1 MNNNELINRIFH
13 TQIKKYLNLIFICL
27 FFMIIS
33 AVTTAA
39 SAWLLDPA
47 IKEIFLNQNKTMLY
61 MIPLAIIIVFVLKG
75 LSTFAVRIVTI
86 KIGMKVVE
94 NIQIL
99 MAKRILTSD
108 ISYIVGKHS
117 GKFISSFIND
127 TQVLFNVISGI
138 VISSIKEILTLLA
151 LIILMFYHDW
161 QLSILALVIIPIA
174 AFFSRKFGKKMGKK
188 ASLSF
193 EATENLSKF
202 LSEIIR
208 GSWLV
213 KIYQREKDEQI
224 KISNFIED
232 RFKKMRK
239 VEQVRLGTGPTMEM
253 ITAFAIASV
262 VFFAGYRSMQGAITM
277 GQFVSFLAALML
289 AYQPVRA
296 LAGINVGIQEGVSAA
311 KRIYD
316 LIDQKDQ
323 ISDDVTLPE
332 LNLSSGEIVFKD
344 VSFTYP
350 DGSKVIDKINISIAG
365 SSKTAIIGTSGSG
378 KTTILNL
385 IPRFYNLKEGSI
397 LIDNQEINKIR
408 LSSLR
413 KNISIVS
420 QDTVLFDDTIK
431 NNIAYANILATDD
444 EIKNAAKFAA
454 IDDFINSLKDG
465 YNTIVGENGVKLSG
479 GQKQRISIARAILK
493 NSPIILLDEATS
505 SLDSE
510 AEEKIRYALDNLTKN
525 KTTLIISHKFSSIIN
540 CDKIYILNKGKI
552 IDEGTH
558 SELVKNST
566 VYKNLYDKQTL
577 N

>member
-1 MNNNELINRIFH
+1 
-13 TQIKKYLNLIFICL
+13 
-27 FFMIIS
+27 
-33 AVTTAA
+33 
-39 SAWLLDPA
+39 
-47 IKEIFLNQNKTMLY
+47 
-61 MIPLAIIIVFVLKG
+61 
-75 LSTFAVRIVTI
+75 
-86 KIGMKVVE
+86 
-94 NIQIL
+94 

-117 GKFISSFIND
+117 GKFISNFIND

-397 LIDNQEINKIR
+397 LIDNQEISKIR

-493 NSPIILLDEATS
+493 NTPIILLDEATS

-558 SELVKNST
+558 SELVKKSA
-566 VYKNLYDKQTL
+566 VYKNLYDKQSL

>member
-1 MNNNELINRIFH
+1 
-13 TQIKKYLNLIFICL
+13 
-27 FFMIIS
+27 MIIS

-117 GKFISSFIND
+117 GKFISNFIND

>member
-1 MNNNELINRIFH
+1 MNNNQLIKRIFH
-13 TQIKKYLNLIFICL
+13 TEIKKYINLIFICL

-117 GKFISSFIND
+117 GKFISNFIND

-138 VISSIKEILTLLA
+138 VISSIKEILTLIA
-151 LIILMFYHDW
+151 LIMLMFYHDW

-188 ASLSF
+188 ANLSF

-202 LSEIIR
+202 LSEIIK

-213 KIYQREKDEQI
+213 KIYQREKDEQV

-277 GQFVSFLAALML
+277 AQFVSFLAALML

-323 ISDDVTLPE
+323 ISDDVNLPE
-332 LNLSSGEIVFKD
+332 LKLSTGEIVFKD

-350 DGSKVIDKINISIAG
+350 DGTKVIDKININIAG
-365 SSKTAIIGTSGSG
+365 NSKTAIIGTSGSG

-431 NNIAYANILATDD
+431 NNIAYANVHATDD
-444 EIKNAAKFAA
+444 EIKNAAKFAE
-454 IDDFINSLKDG
+454 IDDFINSLKNG
-465 YNTIVGENGVKLSG
+465 YDTIVGENGVKLSG

-493 NSPIILLDEATS
+493 SSPIILLDEATS

-540 CDKIYILNKGKI
+540 CDKIYILNKGKV

>member
-1 MNNNELINRIFH
+1 MNNNQLIKRIFH
-13 TQIKKYLNLIFICL
+13 TEIKKYINLIFICL

-75 LSTFAVRIVTI
+75 LSTFVVRIVTI

-117 GKFISSFIND
+117 GKFISNFIND

-138 VISSIKEILTLLA
+138 VISSIKEILTLIA
-151 LIILMFYHDW
+151 LIMLMFYHDW

-188 ASLSF
+188 ANLSF

-202 LSEIIR
+202 LSEIIK

-213 KIYQREKDEQI
+213 KIYQREKDEQV

-277 GQFVSFLAALML
+277 AQFVSFLAALML

-323 ISDDVTLPE
+323 ISDDVNLPE
-332 LNLSSGEIVFKD
+332 LKLSTGEIVFKD

-350 DGSKVIDKINISIAG
+350 DGTKVIDKININIAG
-365 SSKTAIIGTSGSG
+365 NSKTAIIGTSGSG

-431 NNIAYANILATDD
+431 NNIAYANVLATDD
-444 EIKNAAKFAA
+444 EIKNAAKFAE
-454 IDDFINSLKDG
+454 IDDFINSLKNG
-465 YNTIVGENGVKLSG
+465 YDTIVGENGVKLSG

-540 CDKIYILNKGKI
+540 CDKIYILNKGKV

>member
-61 MIPLAIIIVFVLKG
+61 IIPLAIIIVFVLKG

-117 GKFISSFIND
+117 GKFISNFIND

-277 GQFVSFLAALML
+277 SQFVSFLAALML

-323 ISDDVTLPE
+323 ISEDVNLPK

-454 IDDFINSLKDG
+454 IDDFINTLKNG
-465 YNTIVGENGVKLSG
+465 YDTIVGENGVKLSG

-493 NSPIILLDEATS
+493 NSPIIFLDEATS

-540 CDKIYILNKGKI
+540 CDKIYILNKGKV

>member
-61 MIPLAIIIVFVLKG
+61 IIPLAIIIVFVLKG

-117 GKFISSFIND
+117 GKFISNFIND

-277 GQFVSFLAALML
+277 SQFVSFLAALML

-323 ISDDVTLPE
+323 ISEDVNLPK

-558 SELVKNST
+558 SELVKKSA
-566 VYKNLYDKQTL
+566 VYKNLYDKQSL

>member
-1 MNNNELINRIFH
+1 
-13 TQIKKYLNLIFICL
+13 
-27 FFMIIS
+27 MIIS

-117 GKFISSFIND
+117 GKFISNFIND

-138 VISSIKEILTLLA
+138 VISSIKEILTLIA
-151 LIILMFYHDW
+151 LIMLMFYHDW

-188 ASLSF
+188 ANLSF

-202 LSEIIR
+202 LSEIIK

-213 KIYQREKDEQI
+213 KIYQREKDEQV

-277 GQFVSFLAALML
+277 AQFVSFLAALML

-323 ISDDVTLPE
+323 ISDDVNLPE
-332 LNLSSGEIVFKD
+332 LKLSTGEIVFKD

-350 DGSKVIDKINISIAG
+350 DGTKVIDKININIAG
-365 SSKTAIIGTSGSG
+365 NSKTAIIGTSGSG

-431 NNIAYANILATDD
+431 NNIAYANVLATDD
-444 EIKNAAKFAA
+444 EIKNAAKFAE
-454 IDDFINSLKDG
+454 IDDFINSLKNG
-465 YNTIVGENGVKLSG
+465 YDTIVGENGVKLSG

-540 CDKIYILNKGKI
+540 CDKIYILNKGKV

>member
-117 GKFISSFIND
+117 GKFISNFIND

-465 YNTIVGENGVKLSG
+465 YNTIVGENGVRLSG

>member
-1 MNNNELINRIFH
+1 MNNNQLIKRIFH
-13 TQIKKYLNLIFICL
+13 TEIKKYINLIFICL

-117 GKFISSFIND
+117 GKFISNFIND

-138 VISSIKEILTLLA
+138 VISSIKEILTLIA
-151 LIILMFYHDW
+151 LIMLMFYHDW

-188 ASLSF
+188 ANLSF

-202 LSEIIR
+202 LSEIIK

-213 KIYQREKDEQI
+213 KIYQREKDEQV

-277 GQFVSFLAALML
+277 AQFVSFLAALML

-311 KRIYD
+311 NRIYD

-323 ISDDVTLPE
+323 ISDDVNLPE
-332 LNLSSGEIVFKD
+332 LKLFTGEIVFKD

-350 DGSKVIDKINISIAG
+350 DGTKVIDKININIAG
-365 SSKTAIIGTSGSG
+365 NSKTAIIGTSGSG

-431 NNIAYANILATDD
+431 NNIAYANVHATDD
-444 EIKNAAKFAA
+444 EIKNAAKFAE
-454 IDDFINSLKDG
+454 IDDFINSLKNG
-465 YNTIVGENGVKLSG
+465 YDTIVGENGVKLSG

>member
-1 MNNNELINRIFH
+1 MNNNQLIKRIFH
-13 TQIKKYLNLIFICL
+13 TEIKKYINLIFICL

-117 GKFISSFIND
+117 GKFISNFIND

-138 VISSIKEILTLLA
+138 VISSIKEILTLIA
-151 LIILMFYHDW
+151 LIMLMFYHDW

-188 ASLSF
+188 ANLSF

-202 LSEIIR
+202 LSEIIK

-213 KIYQREKDEQI
+213 KIYQREKDEQV

-277 GQFVSFLAALML
+277 AQFVSFLAALML

-323 ISDDVTLPE
+323 ISDDVNLPE
-332 LNLSSGEIVFKD
+332 LKLSTGEIVFKD

-350 DGSKVIDKINISIAG
+350 DGTKVIDKININIAG
-365 SSKTAIIGTSGSG
+365 NSKTAIIGTSGSG

-431 NNIAYANILATDD
+431 NNIAYANVLATDD
-444 EIKNAAKFAA
+444 EIKNAAKFAE
-454 IDDFINSLKDG
+454 IDDFINSLKNG
-465 YNTIVGENGVKLSG
+465 YDTIVGENGVKLSG

-540 CDKIYILNKGKI
+540 CDKIYILNKGKV

>member
-117 GKFISSFIND
+117 GKFISNFIND

>member
-117 GKFISSFIND
+117 GKFISNFIND

-350 DGSKVIDKINISIAG
+350 DGTKVIDKININIAG
-365 SSKTAIIGTSGSG
+365 NSKTAIIGTSGSG

-431 NNIAYANILATDD
+431 NNIAYANVLATDD
-444 EIKNAAKFAA
+444 EIKNAAKFAE
-454 IDDFINSLKDG
+454 IDDFINSLKNG
-465 YNTIVGENGVKLSG
+465 YDTIVGENGVKLSG

>member
-1 MNNNELINRIFH
+1 MNNNQLIKRIFH
-13 TQIKKYLNLIFICL
+13 TEIKKYINLIFICL

-117 GKFISSFIND
+117 GKFISNFIND

-138 VISSIKEILTLLA
+138 VISSIKEILTLIA
-151 LIILMFYHDW
+151 LIMLMFYHDW

-188 ASLSF
+188 ANLSF

-202 LSEIIR
+202 LSEIIK

-213 KIYQREKDEQI
+213 KIYQREKDEQV

-277 GQFVSFLAALML
+277 AQFVSFLAALML

-323 ISDDVTLPE
+323 ISDDVNLPE
-332 LNLSSGEIVFKD
+332 LKLSTGEIVFKD

-350 DGSKVIDKINISIAG
+350 DGTKVIDKININIAG
-365 SSKTAIIGTSGSG
+365 NSKTAIIGTSGSG

-431 NNIAYANILATDD
+431 NNIAYANVHATDD
-444 EIKNAAKFAA
+444 EIKNAAKFAE
-454 IDDFINSLKDG
+454 IDDFINSLKNCYD
-465 YNTIVGENGVKLSG
+465 TIVGENGVKLSG

-540 CDKIYILNKGKI
+540 CDKIYILNKGKV

>member
-117 GKFISSFIND
+117 GKFISNFIND

-385 IPRFYNLKEGSI
+385 IPRFYNLKEGNI

>member
-1 MNNNELINRIFH
+1 
-13 TQIKKYLNLIFICL
+13 
-27 FFMIIS
+27 
-33 AVTTAA
+33 
-39 SAWLLDPA
+39 
-47 IKEIFLNQNKTMLY
+47 
-61 MIPLAIIIVFVLKG
+61 
-75 LSTFAVRIVTI
+75 
-86 KIGMKVVE
+86 
-94 NIQIL
+94 
-99 MAKRILTSD
+99 
-108 ISYIVGKHS
+108 
-117 GKFISSFIND
+117 
-127 TQVLFNVISGI
+127 
-138 VISSIKEILTLLA
+138 
-151 LIILMFYHDW
+151 
-161 QLSILALVIIPIA
+161 
-174 AFFSRKFGKKMGKK
+174 
-188 ASLSF
+188 
-193 EATENLSKF
+193 
-202 LSEIIR
+202 
-208 GSWLV
+208 
-213 KIYQREKDEQI
+213 
-224 KISNFIED
+224 
-232 RFKKMRK
+232 MRK

-277 GQFVSFLAALML
+277 AQFVSFLAALML

-323 ISDDVTLPE
+323 ISDDVNLPE
-332 LNLSSGEIVFKD
+332 LKLSLGEIVFRD

-350 DGSKVIDKINISIAG
+350 DGTKVIDKININIAG
-365 SSKTAIIGTSGSG
+365 NSKTAIIGTSGSG

-397 LIDNQEINKIR
+397 LIDKQEINKIR

-431 NNIAYANILATDD
+431 NNIAYANILASDE

-454 IDDFINSLKDG
+454 IDDFITSLKNG
-465 YNTIVGENGVKLSG
+465 YETVVGENGVKLSG

-540 CDKIYILNKGKI
+540 CDKIYILSKGKI

-566 VYKNLYDKQTL
+566 VYKNLYDKQSL

>member
-1 MNNNELINRIFH
+1 MNNNELVNRIFH

-117 GKFISSFIND
+117 GKFISNFIND

-397 LIDNQEINKIR
+397 LIDNQEISKIR

>member
-1 MNNNELINRIFH
+1 MNNNELVNRIFH

-117 GKFISSFIND
+117 GKFISNFIND

>member
-1 MNNNELINRIFH
+1 
-13 TQIKKYLNLIFICL
+13 
-27 FFMIIS
+27 MIIS

-117 GKFISSFIND
+117 GKFISNFIND

-138 VISSIKEILTLLA
+138 VISSIKEILTLIA
-151 LIILMFYHDW
+151 LIMLMFYHDW

-188 ASLSF
+188 ANLSF

-202 LSEIIR
+202 LSEIIK

-213 KIYQREKDEQI
+213 KIYQREKDEQV

-277 GQFVSFLAALML
+277 AQFVSFLAALML

-323 ISDDVTLPE
+323 ISDDVNLPE
-332 LNLSSGEIVFKD
+332 LKLSTGEIVFKD

-350 DGSKVIDKINISIAG
+350 DGTKVIDKININIAG
-365 SSKTAIIGTSGSG
+365 NSKTAIIGTSGSG

-431 NNIAYANILATDD
+431 NNIAYANVLATDD
-444 EIKNAAKFAA
+444 EIKNVAKFAE
-454 IDDFINSLKDG
+454 IDDFINSLKNG
-465 YNTIVGENGVKLSG
+465 YDTIVGENGVKLSG

-540 CDKIYILNKGKI
+540 CDKIYILNKGKV

-566 VYKNLYDKQTL
+566 VYKNLYNKQTL

>member
-1 MNNNELINRIFH
+1 MNNNQLIKRIFH
-13 TQIKKYLNLIFICL
+13 TEIKKYINLIFICL

-117 GKFISSFIND
+117 GKFISNFIND

-138 VISSIKEILTLLA
+138 VISSIKEILTLIA
-151 LIILMFYHDW
+151 LIMLMFYHDW

-188 ASLSF
+188 ANLSF

-202 LSEIIR
+202 LSEIIK

-213 KIYQREKDEQI
+213 KIYQREKDEQV

-277 GQFVSFLAALML
+277 AQFVSFLAALML

-323 ISDDVTLPE
+323 ISDDVNLPE
-332 LNLSSGEIVFKD
+332 LKLSTGEIVFKD

-350 DGSKVIDKINISIAG
+350 DGTKVIDKININIAG
-365 SSKTAIIGTSGSG
+365 NSKTAIIGTSGSG

-431 NNIAYANILATDD
+431 NNIAYANVLATDD
-444 EIKNAAKFAA
+444 EIKNAAKFAE
-454 IDDFINSLKDG
+454 IDDFINSLKNG
-465 YNTIVGENGVKLSG
+465 YDTIVGENGVKLSG

-540 CDKIYILNKGKI
+540 CDKIYILNKGKV
-552 IDEGTH
+552 IDEG
-558 SELVKNST
+558 
-566 VYKNLYDKQTL
+566 
-577 N
+577 

>member
-1 MNNNELINRIFH
+1 
-13 TQIKKYLNLIFICL
+13 
-27 FFMIIS
+27 MIIS

>member
-1 MNNNELINRIFH
+1 
-13 TQIKKYLNLIFICL
+13 
-27 FFMIIS
+27 MIIS

-117 GKFISSFIND
+117 GKFISNFIND

-138 VISSIKEILTLLA
+138 VISSIKEILTLIA

-161 QLSILALVIIPIA
+161 QLSILALIIIPIA

-188 ASLSF
+188 ANLSF

-202 LSEIIR
+202 LSEIIK

-213 KIYQREKDEQI
+213 KIYQREKDEQV

-277 GQFVSFLAALML
+277 AQFVSFLAALML

-323 ISDDVTLPE
+323 ISDDVNLPE
-332 LNLSSGEIVFKD
+332 LKLSLGEIVFRD

-350 DGSKVIDKINISIAG
+350 DGTKVIDKININIAG
-365 SSKTAIIGTSGSG
+365 NSKTAIIGTSGSG

-397 LIDNQEINKIR
+397 LIDKQEINKIR

-431 NNIAYANILATDD
+431 NNIAYANILASDE

-454 IDDFINSLKDG
+454 IDDFITSLKNG
-465 YNTIVGENGVKLSG
+465 YETVVGENGVKLSG

-540 CDKIYILNKGKI
+540 CDKIYILSKGKI

-566 VYKNLYDKQTL
+566 VYKNLYDKQSL

>member
-1 MNNNELINRIFH
+1 MNNNQLIKRIFH
-13 TQIKKYLNLIFICL
+13 TEIKKYINLIFICL

-117 GKFISSFIND
+117 GKFISNFIND

-138 VISSIKEILTLLA
+138 VISSIKEILTLIA
-151 LIILMFYHDW
+151 LIMLMFYHDW

-188 ASLSF
+188 ANLSF

-202 LSEIIR
+202 LSEIIK

-213 KIYQREKDEQI
+213 KIYQREKDEQV

-277 GQFVSFLAALML
+277 AQFVSFLAALML

-323 ISDDVTLPE
+323 ISDDVNLPE
-332 LNLSSGEIVFKD
+332 LKLFTGEIVFKD

-350 DGSKVIDKINISIAG
+350 DGTKVIDKININIAG
-365 SSKTAIIGTSGSG
+365 NSKTAIIGTSGSG

-431 NNIAYANILATDD
+431 NNIAYANVHATDD
-444 EIKNAAKFAA
+444 EIKNAAKFAE
-454 IDDFINSLKDG
+454 IDDFINSLKNG
-465 YNTIVGENGVKLSG
+465 YDTIVGENGVKLSG

-540 CDKIYILNKGKI
+540 CDKIYILNKGKV

>member
-1 MNNNELINRIFH
+1 MNNNQLIKRIFH
-13 TQIKKYLNLIFICL
+13 TEIKKYINLIFICL

-117 GKFISSFIND
+117 GKFISNFIND

-138 VISSIKEILTLLA
+138 VISSIKEILTLIA
-151 LIILMFYHDW
+151 LIMLMFYHDW

-188 ASLSF
+188 ANLSF

-202 LSEIIR
+202 LSEIIK

-213 KIYQREKDEQI
+213 KIYQREKDEQV

-277 GQFVSFLAALML
+277 AQFVSFLAALML

-311 KRIYD
+311 NRIYD

-323 ISDDVTLPE
+323 ISDDVNLPE
-332 LNLSSGEIVFKD
+332 LKLFTGEIVFKD

-350 DGSKVIDKINISIAG
+350 DGTKVIDKININIAG
-365 SSKTAIIGTSGSG
+365 NSKTAIIGTSGSG

-431 NNIAYANILATDD
+431 NNIAYANVHATDD
-444 EIKNAAKFAA
+444 EIKNAAKFAE
-454 IDDFINSLKDG
+454 IDDFINSLKNG
-465 YNTIVGENGVKLSG
+465 YDTIVGENGVKLSG

-540 CDKIYILNKGKI
+540 CDKIYILNKGKV

>member
-1 MNNNELINRIFH
+1 MNNNQLIKRIFH
-13 TQIKKYLNLIFICL
+13 TEIKKYINLIFICL

-117 GKFISSFIND
+117 GKFISNFIND

-138 VISSIKEILTLLA
+138 VISSIKEILTLIA
-151 LIILMFYHDW
+151 LIMLMFYHDW

-188 ASLSF
+188 ANLSF

-202 LSEIIR
+202 LSEIIK

-213 KIYQREKDEQI
+213 KIYQREKDEQV

-277 GQFVSFLAALML
+277 AQFVSFLAALML

-323 ISDDVTLPE
+323 ISDDVNLPE
-332 LNLSSGEIVFKD
+332 LKLSTGEIVFKD

-350 DGSKVIDKINISIAG
+350 DGTKVIDKININIAG
-365 SSKTAIIGTSGSG
+365 NSKTAIIGTSGSG

-431 NNIAYANILATDD
+431 NNIAYANVHATDD
-444 EIKNAAKFAA
+444 EIKNAAKFAE
-454 IDDFINSLKDG
+454 IDDFINSLKNG
-465 YNTIVGENGVKLSG
+465 YDTIVGENGVKLSG

-540 CDKIYILNKGKI
+540 CDKIYILNKGKV

>member
-1 MNNNELINRIFH
+1 MNNNQLIKRIFH
-13 TQIKKYLNLIFICL
+13 TEIKKYLNLIFICL

-117 GKFISSFIND
+117 GKFISNFIND

-138 VISSIKEILTLLA
+138 VISSIKEILTLIA

-161 QLSILALVIIPIA
+161 QLSILALIIIPIA

-188 ASLSF
+188 ANLSF

-202 LSEIIR
+202 LSEIIK

-213 KIYQREKDEQI
+213 KIYQREKDEQV

-277 GQFVSFLAALML
+277 AQFVSFLAALML

-323 ISDDVTLPE
+323 ISDDVNLPE
-332 LNLSSGEIVFKD
+332 LKLSLGEIVFRD

-350 DGSKVIDKINISIAG
+350 DGTKVIDKININIAG
-365 SSKTAIIGTSGSG
+365 NSKTAIIGTSGSG

-397 LIDNQEINKIR
+397 LIDKQEINKIR

-431 NNIAYANILATDD
+431 NNIAYANILASDE

-454 IDDFINSLKDG
+454 IDDFITSLKNG
-465 YNTIVGENGVKLSG
+465 YETVVGENGVKLSG

-540 CDKIYILNKGKI
+540 CDKIYILSKGKI

-566 VYKNLYDKQTL
+566 VYKNLYDKQSL

>member
-1 MNNNELINRIFH
+1 MNNNQLIKRIFH
-13 TQIKKYLNLIFICL
+13 TEIKKYINLIFICL

-117 GKFISSFIND
+117 GKFISNFIND

-138 VISSIKEILTLLA
+138 VISSIKEILTLIA
-151 LIILMFYHDW
+151 LIMLMFYHDW

-188 ASLSF
+188 ANLSF

-202 LSEIIR
+202 LSEIIK

-213 KIYQREKDEQI
+213 KIYQREKDEQV

-277 GQFVSFLAALML
+277 AQFVSFLAALML

-323 ISDDVTLPE
+323 ISDDVNLPE
-332 LNLSSGEIVFKD
+332 LKLSTGEIVFKD

-350 DGSKVIDKINISIAG
+350 DGTKVIDKININIAG
-365 SSKTAIIGTSGSG
+365 NSKTAIIGTSGSG

-431 NNIAYANILATDD
+431 NNIAYANVHATDD
-444 EIKNAAKFAA
+444 EIKNAAKFAE
-454 IDDFINSLKDG
+454 IDDFINSLKNG
-465 YNTIVGENGVKLSG
+465 YDTIVGENGVKLSG

-493 NSPIILLDEATS
+493 NSPLILLDEATS

-540 CDKIYILNKGKI
+540 CDKIYILNKGKV